1 MSVLRT
7 TANTER
13 GTQFYINTDT
23 ITYADCFDV
32 NGTALASGGATNSL
46 GVGLCLLRD
55 MGKTLR
61 LPNNTLSS
69 TGANTKYRLLR
80 KVQFVDLASMDLL
93 TVTNGNQEGVINTSG
108 ATHKLGAGGTFYI
121 ELSPARAAGTAV
133 RIPWASIASP
143 Y

>member
-13 GTQFYINTDT
+13 GSQFYINTDT
-23 ITYADCFDV
+23 ITNADCFDV

-46 GVGLCLLRD
+46 TVGLCLLRD

-69 TGANTKYRLLR
+69 TVAGTKYRLLR
-80 KVQFVDLASMDLL
+80 KVQFVDVASMDTLL
-93 TVTNGNQEGVINTSG
+93 VSNGNQEGVISTSG
-108 ATHKLGAGGTFYI
+108 ATHKLGPGGTFYI
-121 ELSPARAAGTAV
+121 ELSPARAAGSGV
-133 RIPWASIASP
+133 RIPWARVTAP
-143 Y
+143 N